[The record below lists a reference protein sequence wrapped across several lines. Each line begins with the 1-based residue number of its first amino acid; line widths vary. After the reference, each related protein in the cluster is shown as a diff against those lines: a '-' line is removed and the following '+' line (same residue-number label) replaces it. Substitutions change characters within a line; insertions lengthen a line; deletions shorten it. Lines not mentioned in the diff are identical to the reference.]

1 MTRNR
6 NIYITLVQEES
17 TEATTIWT
25 HNYGFERVIIR
36 WYIMAYIFKIRFGI

>member
-17 TEATTIWT
+17 TEATTI
-25 HNYGFERVIIR
+25 
-36 WYIMAYIFKIRFGI
+36 